1 MNYYR
6 VGNSNAKGI
15 VVKSLNIPL
24 FRNPIL
30 NGRFYSSH
38 NALLNKSIG
47 TTTPTNLQ
55 PSPQP
60 PEKKKLLVKIKEGVK
75 HYIDGTKLLGYEIK
89 VSTAL
94 LGKLVSG
101 YELTRR
107 ESNQLK
113 RTMSDLF
120 RLIPFSAF
128 VIIPFAE
135 LFLPIALKIFPNLLP
150 STYESSQQRKR
161 KQLKLVEMKQ
171 LSAKYIRDTWKLN
184 QVEKNKS
191 ILPDTVT
198 TQNKVLFDVFFN
210 KLYMGKRIPSMDI
223 SFTTH
228 EVKNVAL
235 WFKNDTILDNLSR
248 DQLIAMAKFISITPW
263 GSDNMLRMQIRLKL
277 KSLIDDDKRLD
288 YESVASLT
296 PEELH
301 TACISRGI
309 KTFGAE
315 VTQDSLRRDLDA
327 WLQLRL
333 KDRIPSVLLI
343 LSSTFTFNANSKTPW
358 PYDNM
363 TVHLSEENVSNPR
376 ILFYYNALLQV
387 LASIPDPV
395 YNMAKLDIHEII
407 TPKADNATRSQEDQF
422 KLKALKE
429 QEQLIKKEQQEAQV
443 RKDISL
449 HTNQRVDSE
458 TSLDDDDN
466 QRTSAGKQ

>member
-1 MNYYR
+1 MVYSIIGSTTVKGVVR
-6 VGNSNAKGI
+6 TRLVSRSNSAIWARLYSVESSSK
-15 VVKSLNIPL
+15 KTTSIPTKD
-24 FRNPIL
+24 I
-30 NGRFYSSH
+30 
-38 NALLNKSIG
+38 
-47 TTTPTNLQ
+47 Q
-55 PSPQP
+55 
-60 PEKKKLLVKIKEGVK
+60 KKPVWIKVKEGVK
-75 HYIDGTKLLGYEIK
+75 HYVDGTKLLGYEIK
-89 VSTAL
+89 VSTFH
-94 LGKLVSG
+94 LGKLMSG

-135 LFLPIALKIFPNLLP
+135 LFLPVALKLFPNLLP
-150 STYESSQQRKR
+150 STYESSQQRQR

-171 LSAKYIRDTWKLN
+171 LTAKYIKDTWKLN

-198 TQNKVLFDVFFN
+198 SQNKALFEAIFN

-223 SFTTH
+223 SFTVD
-228 EVKNVAL
+228 EVRNVAT

-263 GSDNMLRMQIRLKL
+263 GNDNILRMQIRLKL
-277 KSLIDDDKRLD
+277 KQLILDDKRLD

-296 PEELH
+296 SEELH
-301 TACISRGI
+301 VACISRGI
-309 KTFGAE
+309 KTFGPD
-315 VTQDSLRRDLDA
+315 VTQESLRRDLDA

-333 KDRIPSVLLI
+333 KDKIPSVLLI
-343 LSSTFTFNANSKTPW
+343 LSSTFTFNVNNKTPW

-363 TVHLSEENVSNPR
+363 TVQLPDGVVANPR
-376 ILFYYNALLQV
+376 VKFYYNAVLQV

-407 TPKADNATRSQEDQF
+407 TPKGDKATRAQEDEF

-429 QEQLIKKEQQEAQV
+429 QEALIKKEQQEAQV
-443 RKDISL
+443 RKDANL
-449 HTNQRVDSE
+449 QKRHNDTD
-458 TSLDDDDN
+458 TSLDEDSSN
-466 QRTSAGKQ
+466 

>member
-1 MNYYR
+1 
-6 VGNSNAKGI
+6 
-15 VVKSLNIPL
+15 
-24 FRNPIL
+24 
-30 NGRFYSSH
+30 
-38 NALLNKSIG
+38 
-47 TTTPTNLQ
+47 
-55 PSPQP
+55 
-60 PEKKKLLVKIKEGVK
+60 
-75 HYIDGTKLLGYEIK
+75 
-89 VSTAL
+89 
-94 LGKLVSG
+94 
-101 YELTRR
+101 
-107 ESNQLK
+107 
-113 RTMSDLF
+113 
-120 RLIPFSAF
+120 
-128 VIIPFAE
+128 
-135 LFLPIALKIFPNLLP
+135 
-150 STYESSQQRKR
+150 
-161 KQLKLVEMKQ
+161 
-171 LSAKYIRDTWKLN
+171 
-184 QVEKNKS
+184 
-191 ILPDTVT
+191 
-198 TQNKVLFDVFFN
+198 
-210 KLYMGKRIPSMDI
+210 MGKRIPSMDI

-363 TVHLSEENVSNPR
+363 TVQLSEENVSNPR

>member
-1 MNYYR
+1 MTYYM
-6 VGNSNAKGI
+6 VGNPTVKCI
-15 VVKSLNIPL
+15 VIKSLNTPL
-24 FRNPIL
+24 ITTSVL
-30 NGRFYSSH
+30 NRRFYSTQ
-38 NALLNKSIG
+38 NTLFNKSIG
-47 TTTPTNLQ
+47 TTNSPNLQ
-55 PSPQP
+55 PPHQP
-60 PEKKKLLVKIKEGVK
+60 SEKKTHLDKLKEGVK

-94 LGKLVSG
+94 LGKLISG

-135 LFLPIALKIFPNLLP
+135 LFLPVALKFFPNLLP

-171 LSAKYIRDTWKLN
+171 LSAKYIKDTWKLN

-191 ILPDTVT
+191 ILPDAVT
-198 TQNKVLFDVFFN
+198 TQNKALFDAFFN
-210 KLYMGKRIPSMDI
+210 KLYMGKRIPSMNI

-228 EVKNVAL
+228 ELKSVAL

-309 KTFGAE
+309 KTFGSE

-343 LSSTFTFNANSKTPW
+343 LCSTFTFNANSKTPW

-363 TVHLSEENVSNPR
+363 TVQLSGDVANPR
-376 ILFYYNALLQV
+376 IQFYYNALLQV

-407 TPKADNATRSQEDQF
+407 IPKGDKATRAQEDEF

-429 QEQLIKKEQQEAQV
+429 QEELIKKEQQQAQV
-443 RKDISL
+443 RKD
-449 HTNQRVDSE
+449 TNLQQNQPADSE
-458 TSLDDDDN
+458 TSLDDDNN
-466 QRTSAGKQ
+466 QPTSGGEQ

>member
-6 VGNSNAKGI
+6 IGNSNIRHI
-15 VVKSLNIPL
+15 VVKSLNISL
-24 FRNPIL
+24 FRTSIL
-30 NGRFYSSH
+30 NGRFYSLQ
-38 NALLNKSIG
+38 NALFNKSIG
-47 TTTPTNLQ
+47 ATTSTNQQ
-55 PSPQP
+55 PSQQP
-60 PEKKKLLVKIKEGVK
+60 PEKKNLLSKIKEGAK
-75 HYIDGTKLLGYEIK
+75 HYVDGTKLLGYEIK
-89 VSTAL
+89 VSTVL
-94 LGKLVSG
+94 LGKLMSG

-135 LFLPIALKIFPNLLP
+135 LFLPIALKFFPNLLP

-171 LSAKYIRDTWKLN
+171 LSAKYIKDTWKLN

-198 TQNKVLFDVFFN
+198 AQNKALFDAFFN

-248 DQLIAMAKFISITPW
+248 EQLIAMAKFISITPW

-288 YESVASLT
+288 YETVASLT
-296 PEELH
+296 PEELY

-309 KTFGAE
+309 KTFGTQ

-343 LSSTFTFNANSKTPW
+343 LSSTFTFNAGSKAPW

-363 TVHLSEENVSNPR
+363 TVQLSENASNSR
-376 ILFYYNALLQV
+376 VLFYYNALLQV

-407 TPKADNATRSQEDQF
+407 TPKGNKATRSQEDQF

-429 QEQLIKKEQQEAQV
+429 QEELIKKEQQDAQV
-443 RKDISL
+443 RKNVNL
-449 HTNQRVDSE
+449 HTDQRADSE

-466 QRTSAGKQ
+466 QRTSVGKQ